1 MGKMKIN
8 LISLSLIGVLWIMFF
23 IHLLAVLISMD
34 HQGFQTFF
42 QSYIFIDGSN
52 SLWIQTPW
60 ILVTYSLFHD
70 SFFILSIHSVLIFL
84 LMNSWEFTFK
94 KTLIIWGVIAICG
107 GVVFIMLNESG
118 VLIGPSFVISFLTP
132 YLFIQNLKTKN
143 ELVFFGLILYV
154 ILFCIE
160 VAINGFGET
169 SLLHMIG
176 VFFGILCCLILVFLN
191 MRFLNRLR
199 IWMGLAPRLSVNQK
213 NPRFKS
219 DEEFNQE
226 RKLKGEYLDFILDK
240 ISRSGF
246 ESLSKAERKFLE
258 ENKG

>member
-1 MGKMKIN
+1 
-8 LISLSLIGVLWIMFF
+8 
-23 IHLLAVLISMD
+23 
-34 HQGFQTFF
+34 
-42 QSYIFIDGSN
+42 
-52 SLWIQTPW
+52 
-60 ILVTYSLFHD
+60 
-70 SFFILSIHSVLIFL
+70 
-84 LMNSWEFTFK
+84 
-94 KTLIIWGVIAICG
+94 
-107 GVVFIMLNESG
+107 MLNESG